1 MLAPHTCSS
10 CANEWAERMQLVH
23 EQMMEHKLW
32 EWCAASTSY
41 HCRLPV
47 PAKQSSVQ
55 PPFISFAVACGIPPS
70 QSLIMNLQSEP
81 NDTHALA
88 FWAAELEISSSDEIS
103 ATHTCQVQDLEM
115 ESSSKP
121 STWGPIPDQWH
132 QECQLSMQSS
142 VG

>member
-1 MLAPHTCSS
+1 MGMVCCLNILSLQIA
-10 CANEWAERMQLVH
+10 CACKAIV
-23 EQMMEHKLW
+23 
-32 EWCAASTSY
+32 CTTS
-41 HCRLPV
+41 
-47 PAKQSSVQ
+47 
-55 PPFISFAVACGIPPS
+55 FIRFAVACGIPPS
-70 QSLIMNLQSEP
+70 QSLIMNLQSDA

-121 STWGPIPDQWH
+121 STWGPIPDQW
-132 QECQLSMQSS
+132 QKECQLSMQSP